1 METIQVE
8 KTDFNKILNTA
19 EILINEVE
27 QVFQNEIVKIMV
39 KDIEMGKIKGK
50 TQEDYDEYLGKRG
63 IGCKISR

>member
-27 QVFQNEIVKIMV
+27 QVFQNEIVKIRV
-39 KDIEMGKIKGK
+39 GDIEMGKIKGK
-50 TQEDYDEYLGKRG
+50 TQEDYNEYIRKRG
-63 IGCKISR
+63 IEFR

>member
-27 QVFQNEIVKIMV
+27 QVFQNEIVKIRV
-39 KDIEMGKIKGK
+39 GDIEMGKIKGK
-50 TQEDYDEYLGKRG
+50 TQEDYNEYLRKRG
-63 IGCKISR
+63 IECKISR